1 MNSQERKE
9 PRKGVVICSHLFSNP
24 HPKKEVI
31 SSHLLLILVPSLTR
45 DQEEVCF
52 TFSRYHV
59 LWSHIEGD
67 ANNPRF
73 YSYALYSMDCTLW
86 PVSSKISNP
95 IAIHVLPSSHATS
108 PNTGQSGTGRSRYGT
123 VRY

>member
-9 PRKGVVICSHLFSNP
+9 PRKGVVIRAHLLSTP
-24 HPKKEVI
+24 HPRKEVI
-31 SSHLLLILVPSLTR
+31 SAHLLPIPVPSLTR
-45 DQEEVCF
+45 DQEAVFF

-59 LWSHIEGD
+59 PWSHTEGD
-67 ANNPRF
+67 AKSPCF